1 MRDVGPARD
10 GTALRG
16 SPLVPRA
23 VSDAILRRLDRA
35 AGLLV
40 RAGVSANAVT
50 IASMILAAAAG
61 ISLGLGEFALATPAM
76 ALACLGDAL
85 DGLVARRSAS
95 ISIGGALLDASVD
108 RYGEFFFL
116 GGLAVCLRG
125 SAPALVVSLLALSG
139 SFMVSYASAKAEA
152 LHLPVPPGL
161 MRRPER
167 AITLC
172 LGVALAGL
180 LQVLGRMSY
189 VPEWTAHVPLLA
201 ALGILA
207 VFANGSAMRRLRR
220 LAYSSSARPQPV
232 PSHERAV
239 TVAPLAL
246 ERVGANE
253 TREPNAVAAPRAVH
267 VR

>member
-1 MRDVGPARD
+1 
-10 GTALRG
+10 
-16 SPLVPRA
+16 VPRA
-23 VSDAILRRLDRA
+23 LSDAILRRLDRA
-35 AGLLV
+35 AGWLV

-50 IASMILAAAAG
+50 IASMVLAGAAG
-61 ISLGLGEFALATPAM
+61 IALGLGEFAVASPLM
-76 ALACLGDAL
+76 AFACLGDAL

-95 ISIGGALLDASVD
+95 SSIGGALLDASVD

-116 GGLAVCLRG
+116 GGLAVCLRA
-125 SAPALVVSLLALSG
+125 SAPSLVLSLLALSG

-172 LGVALAGL
+172 LGVTLAGIA
-180 LQVLGRMSY
+180 QVLALGAYLPGWATR
-189 VPEWTAHVPLLA
+189 VPLLA

-207 VFANGSAMRRLRR
+207 VFANGSAMRRLRL
-220 LAYSSSARPQPV
+220 LAYGSARPQPIASV
-232 PSHERAV
+232 ATHERAV

-246 ERVGANE
+246 ERLGANE

>member
-1 MRDVGPARD
+1 MRDVGSAGD

-23 VSDAILRRLDRA
+23 LSDAILKGLDRA
-35 AGLLV
+35 AGWLV

-50 IASMILAAAAG
+50 IASMVLAGAAG
-61 ISLGLGEFALATPAM
+61 ISLGLGQFAVASPVM

-85 DGLVARRSAS
+85 DGLVARRKKST
-95 ISIGGALLDASVD
+95 SIGGALLDASVD

-116 GGLAVCLRG
+116 GGLAVCLRA
-125 SAPALVVSLLALSG
+125 SAPALVLSLLALSG

-172 LGVALAGL
+172 LGVALAGMA
-180 LQVLGRMSY
+180 QVMALGLY
-189 VPEWTAHVPLLA
+189 LPEWAARVPLIA
-201 ALGILA
+201 ALTILA
-207 VFANGSAMRRLRR
+207 VFANASAMRRLRL
-220 LAYSSSARPQPV
+220 LAFLSARPQQV
-232 PSHERAV
+232 GSHERV
-239 TVAPLAL
+239 VNVAPLAL

>member
-1 MRDVGPARD
+1 MV
-10 GTALRG
+10 L
-16 SPLVPRA
+16 
-23 VSDAILRRLDRA
+23 
-35 AGLLV
+35 AG
-40 RAGVSANAVT
+40 
-50 IASMILAAAAG
+50 ASG
-61 ISLGLGEFALATPAM
+61 IWLGLGEFAIAAPLM

-95 ISIGGALLDASVD
+95 SSIGGALLDASVD

-116 GGLAVCLRG
+116 GGLAVCLRS
-125 SAPALVVSLLALSG
+125 SAPSLVLSLLALSG

-172 LGVALAGL
+172 LGVTLAGVA
-180 LQVLGRMSY
+180 QVLALGGH
-189 VPEWTAHVPLLA
+189 VPGWAARVPLLA

-220 LAYSSSARPQPV
+220 LAYGSSARQQPV
-232 PSHERAV
+232 ASVAMHERAV
-239 TVAPLAL
+239 AVAPLAL
-246 ERVGANE
+246 ERLGANE
-253 TREPNAVAAPRAVH
+253 TREPNAVAAQRAVH